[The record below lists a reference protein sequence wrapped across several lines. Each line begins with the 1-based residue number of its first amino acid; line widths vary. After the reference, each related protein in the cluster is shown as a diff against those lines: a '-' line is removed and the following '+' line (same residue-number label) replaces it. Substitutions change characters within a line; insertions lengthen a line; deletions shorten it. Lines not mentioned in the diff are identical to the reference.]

1 MKIPSIPPKT
11 PTIQSTDA
19 AQQAAESTAEVGRA
33 ANIQA
38 AAPVSADPVAQIA
51 QDVAMGKIGRK
62 EAVDRILEDALGTP
76 MLDAVPAE
84 VRADLENA
92 LRVLIAE
99 DPHLKSLC
107 AAIGPSET
115 K

>member
-1 MKIPSIPPKT
+1 MKIPTIPPKT
-11 PTIQSTDA
+11 PALHSADA
-19 AQQAAESTAEVGRA
+19 AQQSTESTAEVGRA
-33 ANIQA
+33 GNVPA

-62 EAVDRILEDALGTP
+62 EAVDRILENALGSP

-99 DPHLKSLC
+99 DPHLNSLY
-107 AAIGPSET
+107 AAMGPGET